1 MIISKSNLQSYLT
14 NWVRRFTR
22 HHTTENNIR
31 RFKIFICQP
40 HATEGFIIKDIDT
53 APSIHEHLGELI
65 TSNLRRHH
73 QCQMTR
79 IINPGRMILSAP
91 HKGLLRPTQVT
102 RHCRFNSVKC
112 PFMKLL
118 IALVQASGEDM
129 ILSAIQLLRV
139 ALVTRLLLLLI
150 ALMIIATLIALI
162 TLIVMSTLITVE
174 A

>member
-1 MIISKSNLQSYLT
+1 
-14 NWVRRFTR
+14 
-22 HHTTENNIR
+22 
-31 RFKIFICQP
+31 
-40 HATEGFIIKDIDT
+40 
-53 APSIHEHLGELI
+53 
-65 TSNLRRHH
+65 
-73 QCQMTR
+73 MTR
-79 IINPGRMILSAP
+79 IVNPGWMIFSTP
-91 HKGLLRPTQVT
+91 HNRLLRPAQITGH
-102 RHCRFNSVKC
+102 RRFNGIHH

-150 ALMIIATLIALI
+150 ALMIIATLVTLI